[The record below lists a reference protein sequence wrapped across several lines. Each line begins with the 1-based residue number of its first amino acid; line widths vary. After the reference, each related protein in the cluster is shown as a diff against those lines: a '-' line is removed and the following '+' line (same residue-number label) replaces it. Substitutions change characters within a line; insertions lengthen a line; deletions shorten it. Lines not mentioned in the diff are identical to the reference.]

1 MSMINEMSN
10 MNCLVIPNEKHI
22 EINDFSKKRSL
33 NKHNKVYEYLL

>member
-1 MSMINEMSN
+1 MINEMSN

-22 EINDFSKKRSL
+22 EINGFSKKRSL